1 MYSHRKPTACGHDA
15 VAMPPGNDPADSQS
29 TSKPIAISVE
39 EFCRLS
45 SLGRTSAFKL
55 LRDGLLER
63 RRVGGRTLVLMRSV
77 EALLGLRVPAGN
89 PRSENVHD

>member
-1 MYSHRKPTACGHDA
+1 MYSHRKPTACGHEA
-15 VAMPPGNDPADSQS
+15 VAMPPANDPADSQS

-45 SLGRTSAFKL
+45 SLGRTSTFKL

-63 RRVGGRTLVLMRSV
+63 RRVGGRTLILMRSV
-77 EALLGLRVPAGN
+77 EALLDLRCPELR
-89 PRSENVHD
+89 P